1 MDLVK
6 RKTTRRYFRVEVLE
20 RRELLSTTVSADN
33 PMTSAATSSSTAT
46 FIDPTAII
54 GNANATTFGIQDYV
68 GPFATFRA
76 RGGATISI
84 GNSSNVQDNVII
96 QSAGRNASVVIGDH
110 VILAHGATVIGPAT
124 IGAPGGA
131 AAFVGFNATIDG
143 ATVEPGAMVS
153 SLAKVAPGIVI
164 PTGMNVLPGMY
175 ITTQAQADDLR
186 LGKVAEV
193 TAGDIKFMNDV
204 IHVNETLAAGYSQQA
219 IESPSS
225 VRGIGPNPP
234 APPFNPISYT
244 PTLAGVPTSAPRFRN
259 RIIGDVQMSNRGAQ
273 LHRVMGRGDSIR
285 ADEASPFLI
294 GRIAAMANRVTIHGL
309 EFSDLKSGHG
319 DWFGNHSVIHGG
331 EDSGQDPQ
339 ETTVLGSGVRIGAW
353 DVVFRSTIGDRCVI
367 GAYAYIDGSTVPPG
381 TFVPRGAII
390 INNQYLGRV
399 QSVFPGPIGYA

>member
-1 MDLVK
+1 M
-6 RKTTRRYFRVEVLE
+6 
-20 RRELLSTTVSADN
+20 VSGWI
-33 PMTSAATSSSTAT
+33 TSAATSSSTAT

-96 QSAGRNASVVIGDH
+96 RSTGRNASVVIGDH

-131 AAFVGFNATIDG
+131 AAFVGFNAVIDR

-175 ITTQAQADDLR
+175 ITTQAQADDLS

-204 IHVNETLAAGYSQQA
+204 IFGGVNDKLAAGYSQQA
-219 IESPSS
+219 IESPSCGAGRRS
-225 VRGIGPNPP
+225 QFE
-234 APPFNPISYT
+234 APVQP
-244 PTLAGVPTSAPRFRN
+244 
-259 RIIGDVQMSNRGAQ
+259 GDFVYANACR
-273 LHRVMGRGDSIR
+273 R
-285 ADEASPFLI
+285 AD
-294 GRIAAMANRVTIHGL
+294 HGV
-309 EFSDLKSGHG
+309 G
-319 DWFGNHSVIHGG
+319 
-331 EDSGQDPQ
+331 
-339 ETTVLGSGVRIGAW
+339 LGPPDHR
-353 DVVFRSTIGDRCVI
+353 RCP
-367 GAYAYIDGSTVPPG
+367 DE
-381 TFVPRGAII
+381 
-390 INNQYLGRV
+390 Q
-399 QSVFPGPIGYA
+399 